1 MDSFQLPL
9 QFGLSVICIDAEFAI
24 SLDQN
29 HGSIILDSYPQW
41 FYSFLL
47 YIQTLFIY
55 TSNSL
60 FAHNTRVPTPPIS
73 DVQTG
78 RPT

>member
-41 FYSFLL
+41 FYSFFTL
-47 YIQTLFIY
+47 Y
-55 TSNSL
+55 SNSFHL
-60 FAHNTRVPTPPIS
+60 YL
-73 DVQTG
+73 
-78 RPT
+78 

>member
-1 MDSFQLPL
+1 MALLFL
-9 QFGLSVICIDAEFAI
+9 IATH
-24 SLDQN
+24 N
-29 HGSIILDSYPQW
+29 GSIL
-41 FYSFLL
+41 FLL

-60 FAHNTRVPTPPIS
+60 FAHNTRVPTSPIS